1 MSKRMRSPTTP
12 KLFRRLLQ
20 NKILFF
26 PLFLL
31 ALFHGNAVAAETLA
45 GFPPAQPVALHSPHG
60 AIADLCILTPRE
72 LCFAKPSL
80 APSPSRQHYSSSE
93 SRSLLTRLAKD
104 QIGIYSAP
112 FRPSNLKWDALF
124 LAGTGIFIATDKHA
138 TGAISSENI
147 NISRHISDTGFYGTA
162 AAAGIIWIS
171 GIATHNNHAR
181 ETGFLTAEALANSF
195 PLYVVM
201 RYSLGRQRPNEGNGH
216 GQFFENNAYG
226 SAFPSGHALFT
237 WTMASVI
244 AHEYPRPWV
253 KWLAYGTAT
262 AVSISRFTGR
272 EHFPADVFV
281 GSVFG
286 FLIGRHIFNAHCRE
300 GLSEGCHNREVDL
313 Q

>member
-1 MSKRMRSPTTP
+1 MQPPSPL
-12 KLFRRLLQ
+12 KLVHRFLP
-20 NKILFF
+20 NKILLF
-26 PLFLL
+26 PLLL
-31 ALFHGNAVAAETLA
+31 LSIFHGGPVAAETLA
-45 GFPPAQPVALHSPHG
+45 GFPAAHPVVFHSTHV
-60 AIADLCILTPRE
+60 AFADVCILTPRE

-80 APSPSRQHYSSSE
+80 TPSPAPRKFSGGDSG
-93 SRSLLTRLAKD
+93 SLLTRLAKD

-124 LAGTGIFIATDKHA
+124 LAGTGIFIATDKHV

-147 NISRHISDTGFYGTA
+147 NISRRISDTGFYGTSA
-162 AAAGIIWIS
+162 VAGVIWIS
-171 GIATHNNHAR
+171 GIATHNDHAR
-181 ETGFLTAEALANSF
+181 ETGYLTAEALANSF

-201 RYSLGRQRPNEGNGH
+201 RYTLGRQRPDEGNGH

-253 KWLAYGTAT
+253 KWLAYGTAA
-262 AVSISRFTGR
+262 AVSIARVTGR

-286 FLIGRHIFNAHCRE
+286 YLIGRHIFNAHCRQ
-300 GLSEGCHNREVDL
+300 GLSEGCHNHEVPDSH
-313 Q
+313 